1 MRRGYGWMRQ
11 VGRLRSVEGGA
22 GLLVWPI
29 VLRAGK
35 SFESRQAIPLN
46 RTEVNRFVAV
56 SEFSTWAWNDDGWI

>member
-1 MRRGYGWMRQ
+1 MRQ

-46 RTEVNRFVAV
+46 RTVVNRFVV
-56 SEFSTWAWNDDGWI
+56 